1 MKNLVTIV
9 GNRPQFIKM
18 APISKLLKERGYNE
32 IIIHSGQHFDY
43 SMSELFFKELE
54 ISQPNFHLS
63 ITQKTHG
70 RMTAEILLQLE
81 DIFEKIKPENI
92 LIYGDTN
99 TTLAA
104 ALAAV
109 KLKIPM
115 AHVESGPR
123 IYDIDTPEE
132 INRIV
137 ADHASRIRFCPDI
150 PSIQNLAKEN
160 ITDGVYLTGDVMYDA
175 YLYFSE
181 VSKKKSTILD
191 DLNLT
196 SQEFLFLTVH
206 RPNNTNGKEILENML
221 STLKN
226 IKYKVVFAVHP
237 RTEQSFKTH
246 NLWDALNNLS
256 NLLVIPALGYLDTL
270 ALVNNCK
277 CVLTDSG
284 GLQKEAYFA
293 KKDCLVLFYT
303 TPWPQ
308 IRDSGWQ
315 KVVGCFDKINSEIV
329 SEEIESFNKD
339 RSYDDFFGNGTA
351 AKIIVDLL
359 ERNNFI

>member
-18 APISKLLKERGYNE
+18 APVSRVLKNRGYRE

-43 SMSELFFKELE
+43 TMSELFFKELE
-54 ISQPNFHLS
+54 ITKPEYFLN
-63 ITQKTHG
+63 ITHQSHG
-70 RMTAEILLQLE
+70 KMTAEILSKLE
-81 DIFEKIKPENI
+81 DIFQKIKPQSV

-109 KLKIPM
+109 KLKIRL

-137 ADHASRIRFCPDI
+137 ADHASKIRFCPDI

-160 ITDGVYLTGDVMYDA
+160 ITNGVYLTGDVMYDA
-175 YLYFSE
+175 YIYFTNISE
-181 VSKKKSTILD
+181 KKSTILR
-191 DLNLT
+191 DLGL
-196 SQEFLFLTVH
+196 EPEKFLFLTVH
-206 RPNNTNGKEILENML
+206 RPNNTDQKEVLENML
-221 STLKN
+221 FTISKL
-226 IKYKVVFAVHP
+226 KYKVVFAVHP
-237 RTEQSFKTH
+237 RTEKSFKLY
-246 NLWDALNNLS
+246 NLWDSLKAIS
-256 NLLVIPALGYLDTL
+256 NLVITPPLGYLDTL

-293 KKDCLVLFYT
+293 RKKCLVLFYT

-308 IRDSGWQ
+308 IKDCGWQ
-315 KVVGCFDKINSEIV
+315 KVIGCFDVVNSEVIS
-329 SEEIESFNKD
+329 SEIKSFSKDTWHKEI
-339 RSYDDFFGNGTA
+339 FGNGNA
-351 AKIIVDLL
+351 AEIIVDLL
-359 ERNNFI
+359 EKHNFV

>member
-1 MKNLVTIV
+1 MNNLVTIV

-18 APISKLLKERGYNE
+18 APISKVLKERGHKE
-32 IIIHSGQHFDY
+32 IVIHSGQHFDY

-54 ISQPNFHLS
+54 ISQPNFRLN

-70 RMTAEILLQLE
+70 KMTAEILSKLE
-81 DIFEKIKPENI
+81 DIFEEIKPKNI

-109 KLKIPM
+109 KLKISM

-181 VSKKKSTILD
+181 ISQKKSTILH
-191 DLNLT
+191 DLNLIP
-196 SQEFLFLTVH
+196 QKFLFLTVH
-206 RPNNTNGKEILENML
+206 RPNNTDGKEILENML
-221 STLKN
+221 STLNN
-226 IKYKVVFAVHP
+226 IKHQVVFAVHP
-237 RTEQSFKTH
+237 RTEQSFKVH
-246 NLWDALNNLS
+246 NLWDSLNNLS
-256 NLLVIPALGYLDTL
+256 NLLITPALGYLDTL

-308 IRDSGWQ
+308 LRDYGWQ
-315 KVVGCFDKINSEIV
+315 KVIGCFNKINDEII
-329 SEEIESFNKD
+329 SRGIESFNKK
-339 RSYDDFFGNGTA
+339 RSYNEFFGNGRA
-351 AKIIVDLL
+351 ADIIVDLL
-359 ERNNFI
+359 EKNNFV

>member
-1 MKNLVTIV
+1 MEKLVTIV

-18 APISKLLKERGYNE
+18 ASISRVLKERGYKE
-32 IIIHSGQHFDY
+32 TVIHSGQHFDY
-43 SMSELFFKELE
+43 TMSELFFRELE
-54 ISQPNFHLS
+54 IAPPDFSLNLK
-63 ITQKTHG
+63 QKSHG
-70 RMTAEILLQLE
+70 KMTAEILSKLE
-81 DIFEKIKPENI
+81 DLFEEIKPQNI

-150 PSIQNLAKEN
+150 PSVQNLAKEN
-160 ITDGVYLTGDVMYDA
+160 IVNNVFCTGDVMYDA
-175 YLYFSE
+175 YLYFSI
-181 VSKKKSTILD
+181 VAQKKSTILH
-191 DLNLT
+191 DLNLV
-196 SQEFLFLTVH
+196 QEEFLFLTVH
-206 RPNNTNGKEILENML
+206 RPNNTDRKVVLENMIA
-221 STLKN
+221 SLKSVKQK
-226 IKYKVVFAVHP
+226 IVFAIHP
-237 RTEQSFKTH
+237 RTEKSFKQYG
-246 NLWDALNNLS
+246 LWDLLKAIQN
-256 NLLVIPALGYLDTL
+256 LVIVQALGYLDTL

-308 IRDSGWQ
+308 IKDSGWQ
-315 KVVGCFDKINSEIV
+315 KVVGCFDTLDAKKLSI
-329 SEEIESFNKD
+329 EIESFSKN
-339 RSYDDFFGNGTA
+339 RSHSAFFGNGTA
-351 AKIIVDLL
+351 ATSIVDIL
-359 ERNNFI
+359 EKYNFV